1 LAEQGAAIWSE
12 RRAWEA
18 SVTDRFAELCGEIG
32 EPGAVAMRYASAIT
46 SEDAERPREALA
58 RELAKQRGA
67 DLKFGVTRVGPH
79 RDDLFLTLDGRELR
93 VFGSGGQQR
102 TAAIA
107 LRLLEAE
114 TLRERRGGPP
124 VFLLDDPFAELDA
137 RRAGRI
143 VQLLASAGF
152 GQTVMAV
159 PRAEAGDIP
168 SGMPSL
174 DRFTM
179 TSGALRRAGTRV

>member
-1 LAEQGAAIWSE
+1 
-12 RRAWEA
+12 
-18 SVTDRFAELCGEIG
+18 
-32 EPGAVAMRYASAIT
+32 
-46 SEDAERPREALA
+46 
-58 RELAKQRGA
+58 
-67 DLKFGVTRVGPH
+67 
-79 RDDLFLTLDGRELR
+79 
-93 VFGSGGQQR
+93 
-102 TAAIA
+102 
-107 LRLLEAE
+107 
-114 TLRERRGGPP
+114 
-124 VFLLDDPFAELDA
+124 
-137 RRAGRI
+137 